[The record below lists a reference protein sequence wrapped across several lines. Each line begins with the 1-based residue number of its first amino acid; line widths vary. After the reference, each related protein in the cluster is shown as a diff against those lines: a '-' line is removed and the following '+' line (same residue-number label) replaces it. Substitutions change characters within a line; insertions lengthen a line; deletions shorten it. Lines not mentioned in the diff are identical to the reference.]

1 MEVISE
7 NRSVRKESA
16 ETGPTPIQRLRYLLI
31 SMRPLHWVKNGFV
44 LVALLFSHQL
54 FSVNAVRDSLYV
66 FFIFCMASSTIY
78 IINDIFDRAE
88 DARHPSKWMR
98 PITRG
103 LVKIPHAVIFSV
115 MLGCAA
121 IICSLLIDFT
131 VGVAVTAY
139 LLINLFYSFFL
150 KKIAII
156 DVAIIGLGFVIRVIA
171 GANVLHYDVSNWIL
185 ISTFFLAELVAFC
198 KRRYEIMSDSSSV
211 HVERGYSPYFLDML
225 IVTLAASVIG
235 SYIFYVT
242 SRGHWQNGI
251 AVMLS
256 ILSVFYGVIRYLL
269 IIYRNEEKL
278 DHTQLILSDKPL
290 LASVLIWIGLSIIEM
305 YYINPNLRFE

>member
-7 NRSVRKESA
+7 NRTAIRGSA
-16 ETGPTPIQRLRYLLI
+16 GTVLSPARRLRYLLM
-31 SMRPLHWVKNGFV
+31 SMRPLHWVKNIFV
-44 LVALLFSHQL
+44 LVALLFSHRL
-54 FSVNAVRDSLYV
+54 FDIYAVRDSFYV
-66 FFIFCMASSTIY
+66 FFIFCAASSTIY

-98 PITRG
+98 PITQG
-103 LVKIPHAVIFSV
+103 LVKIPHAVIFSIF
-115 MLGCAA
+115 LGCVAVFF
-121 IICSLLIDFT
+121 SFLLDVT
-131 VGVAVTAY
+131 VGLAVTAY
-139 LLINLFYSFFL
+139 LMMNLFYSFFL

-171 GANVLHYDVSNWIL
+171 GANILHYDVSNWIL
-185 ISTFFLAELVAFC
+185 ISTFFLAVLVAFC
-198 KRRYEIMSDSSSV
+198 KRRYEIMSDSASV

-235 SYIFYVT
+235 SYIFYVI
-242 SRGHWQNGI
+242 SRGNWQNGV

-290 LASVLIWIGLSIIEM
+290 LASVVIWIGLSIIEM

>member
-1 MEVISE
+1 MEVTSE
-7 NRSVRKESA
+7 NRTIRTEPA
-16 ETGPTPIQRLRYLLI
+16 ERELTPVHRLRYLLI
-31 SMRPLHWVKNGFV
+31 SMRPLHWVKNIFV
-44 LVALLFSHQL
+44 LVSLLFSHRL
-54 FSVNAVRDSLYV
+54 FDLDAVRESLYV

-78 IINDIFDRAE
+78 MINDIFDRAE

-103 LVKIPHAVIFSV
+103 LVKIPHAIFFSV
-115 MLGCAA
+115 FLGVTALVLSF
-121 IICSLLIDFT
+121 IIDVATGL
-131 VGVAVTAY
+131 AVTTY
-139 LLINLFYSFFL
+139 VTINLFYSFFL
-150 KKIAII
+150 KRIAII

-185 ISTFFLAELVAFC
+185 ISTFFLAVLVAFC
-198 KRRYEIMSDSSSV
+198 KRRYEIMSDSTSI

-235 SYIFYVT
+235 SYIFYVI
-242 SRGHWQNGI
+242 SRGNWQNGI

-290 LASVLIWIGLSIIEM
+290 LVSVIIWIGLSIIEM
-305 YYINPNLRFE
+305 YYINPSLRFE